1 MKKYVWLLAFLVTQA
16 QATGVIAQ
24 GYMGKVVISLTN
36 AACHLPHTA
45 MAYAYYPDGKA
56 EIGCWAADESRVFVL
71 LPRGDLRSFPLSFF
85 DTGRLK

>member
-1 MKKYVWLLAFLVTQA
+1 MKKYLLLLALFTANA

-24 GYMGKVVISLTN
+24 GYMGNVVISLTD
-36 AACHLPHTA
+36 AACHLPDTA
-45 MAYAYYPDGKA
+45 RAYAYYPDGRA

-71 LPRGDLRSFPLSFF
+71 LPRGNLRSFPHSFF